1 MNINLKIDLSPNEAS
16 YLFAALTKVV
26 DAFENEYSPKVCD
39 ESDYYQFLLRLR
51 HMLNYT

>member
-1 MNINLKIDLSPNEAS
+1 MNISLKFDLTPNEAS

-26 DAFENEYSPKVCD
+26 DTFEVEHSPKVCD